1 MRTHSTLRR
10 LILATSVSALAA
22 FSSPDVYAGSFVW
35 TGSSN
40 FWSTASG
47 WQGGIAPTGLDATDI
62 LTFNGTSSPPFS
74 STNTIAASPF
84 LVNRLVLNVAGP
96 LSTFS
101 LINGSPLALVGPAP
115 QILQNS
121 SGGMAINTPLI
132 LDGTLTVSGD
142 GQGLAT
148 ANAKISGIAN
158 ILKNGTS
165 TFRFGTTGSGN
176 FLPPSENTWLGTVQI
191 NAGTVRFN
199 NNEQSGRTAVR
210 ANPIFMNGVSAVY
223 SCNSEIRVGTV
234 SGEFG
239 DFRTT
244 IAATI
249 DIPDPD
255 SESILITALS
265 DGIYKGALTLMPPV
279 GNGGNKGEL
288 LVRGTGSQTL
298 AGVINIDEDVIVGR
312 GATLV
317 LAVNASLG
325 NQAQGSIVLNGGT
338 FRLENEDTNNDNR
351 LREGGV
357 IAGNSTTLQPIGG
370 GTFILSG
377 NEAGTIETTGRLQIG
392 AFGLVNGVQASSP
405 RSGHLNIELVH
416 RAGLA
421 AETSLTFQNYSRDQQ
436 TLAQFATVNFSA
448 TDDSATPQFFAL
460 GQPGNAPRINLTDG
474 AFTVPLQNGLMTVT
488 GGAPSVGWATVNSPG
503 TLSTAN
509 TVDFATH
516 TADGVAPAAT
526 VLWDNATATD
536 NALLTSSKSIS
547 GATPFE
553 VNSVKIAPAG
563 TGQSLNLSGTANL
576 VTSAILHAGTSDYT
590 IRATGSGALAGT
602 ATRFIHVDKATLNI
616 EASVAGTAQPIVKS
630 GQGLLTL
637 SNSANVALP
646 SITAINSGTL
656 RATPGSSLPGGEIRL
671 RGGVLEIQGGGT
683 FTRSIGVGSGRINWT
698 GITVFGVAENEDR
711 GSGGFSAFGA
721 NAAVALVSNNGSS
734 NINWEDVGFARS
746 GHSLVLNSPTANAMV
761 DFTNALNLTPF
772 DNSVPNYNARDV
784 RVLDNPSS
792 QADFARISGIIFG
805 STQNDLLKSGAGTLE
820 LTNTSFYAGNTQ
832 IMEGR
837 LLVTGSIATS
847 PTAVVGASGTLAG
860 NGTVGTILLDGGT
873 VEPGNNGLGTLTAAA
888 LYWRTGTIAMDLG
901 TGNQSDK
908 IALGLGKFQKDPH
921 GALPY
926 EFDFG
931 GGGEGGRTYT
941 LANFGSTNFVAG
953 NFSFRN
959 LRPSL
964 PGQPAL
970 TGTFAINGGTLTF
983 ATNLPTPT
991 VESHP
996 APQRVTVGGVA
1007 TFSVSTVIPGAYSYQ
1022 WYKGTTLLGG
1032 ETASTLTID
1041 PVTGDSAG
1049 DYHVVVSNGTTT
1061 ATSNSATLI
1070 ANFPPVGTPQQVAVV
1085 EEVGM
1090 AIVLTGTDSNPDD
1103 TLTFSVVRQ
1112 PEHGTLSGSA
1122 PNITYTPAQDF
1133 FGTDTFTFTAR
1144 DGLATSTTPA
1154 TITLNVSNVN
1164 DTPVAVADTIVT
1176 GVATD
1181 IIANDTDVDGD
1192 TLSLRSAANGAF
1204 GTVSVSGNTVTY
1216 TPGTA
1221 FSSTDTFTYETQ
1233 DPDGLFSSGT
1243 VTVRLGAPVA
1253 FGIVAK
1259 NGALTG
1265 DISGTVSKVGQPGLS
1280 EDGRVAFLGS
1290 YVTPDRKSQKALL
1303 FGNPPKPLVRLG
1315 VTTAPGGS
1323 LTYAK
1328 VTAPVV
1334 NKGGDVGFKGS
1345 LTKAPAGTA
1354 DGIWVVP
1361 SGGTAEEVARLKM
1374 IVPPMTFE
1382 NIAAPITTATFS
1394 KFGEIA
1400 FPDDGRLIFT
1410 AAFKGGP
1417 KGMDFGIWREALG
1430 GGLQTVV
1437 HEGKRLTDIGG
1448 AAQHVK
1454 TIAVFGPSGKNTLG
1468 QRRGF
1473 NSSGAVVAR
1482 IGFTNAQSAIVRFNA
1497 DGTHT
1502 ALLRT
1507 GFPYS
1512 QLASAQIKSF
1522 GLPVLAD
1529 DGSVSV
1535 FATLMGNVSK
1545 TSDTVVIRVSA
1556 AGVISRAAQESTPLP
1571 VSSTP
1576 GAPSGP
1582 FFKSFSDPVSGDSNR
1597 VGFIGTLKAKV
1608 NGVTAA
1614 NDVGIWRHSPAGTLT
1629 ELARE
1634 GGDAVG
1640 VSGAKFTAFNS
1651 LAWTNDGNA
1660 GAAFVA
1666 AYKGTAKGTGLWVED
1681 STGTLQLAFR
1691 TGQSVAFTGGTKTVK
1706 SFTVLGPVLGALGHG
1721 GSTNFTGGFAIL
1733 ATFTDKTTGVVTAYL
1748 P

>member
-1 MRTHSTLRR
+1 MRTHPTLRR

-22 FSSPDVYAGSFVW
+22 FTSADVHAGAFVW
-35 TGSSN
+35 TGSNN

-47 WQGGIAPTGLDATDI
+47 WQGGVVPTGLDTTDI
-62 LTFNGTSSPPFS
+62 LTFNGTSSPAFS

-84 LVNRLVLNVAGP
+84 LLNRLVLNVSGP
-96 LSTFS
+96 VSTFS
-101 LINGSPLALVGPAP
+101 LINGSPLAFVGTTP
-115 QILQNS
+115 QLIQNS

-132 LDGTLTVSGD
+132 LDGTLTVGGD

-158 ILKNGTS
+158 IVKNGTS

-176 FLPPSENTWLGTVQI
+176 FLPPSDNTWVGTIQI

-199 NNEQSGRTAVR
+199 NNAESGRTAVR
-210 ANPIFMNGVSAVY
+210 ANPIFMNGVSAVF

-234 SGEFG
+234 RGDNG
-239 DFRTT
+239 DFRTNIT
-244 IAATI
+244 TLETLN
-249 DIPDPD
+249 PD

-265 DGIYKGALTLMPPV
+265 DGVYRGAMTLMPPL
-279 GNGGNKGEL
+279 GTGGNKGEL
-288 LVRGTGSQTL
+288 LVRGTGTQTL
-298 AGVINIDEDVIVGR
+298 AGILNIDEDVIVGR

-317 LAVNASLG
+317 LAGNASLG

-338 FRLENEDTNNDNR
+338 FRLENEATNNDNR
-351 LREGGV
+351 LREGGP
-357 IAGNSTTLQPIGG
+357 IPGASTTLQPIGG
-370 GTFILSG
+370 GSFVLAG
-377 NEAGTIETTGRLQIG
+377 NAAGTIETTGRLQIG
-392 AFGLVNGVQASSP
+392 ASGLNAQGQPASNP
-405 RSGHLNIELVH
+405 RSGHLNIELIH
-416 RAGLA
+416 RAGAA

-448 TDDSATPQFFAL
+448 TDDSVTPQFLSL
-460 GQPGNAPRINLTDG
+460 GQSGNAPRINLTDG
-474 AFTVPLQNGLMTVT
+474 AFAVPLENGLLAVT
-488 GGAPSVGWATVNSPG
+488 AGAPSIGWATVNSPAALN
-503 TLSTAN
+503 TVN

-516 TADGVAPAAT
+516 TADGVAPVTT
-526 VLWDNATATD
+526 VPWDSATATD
-536 NALLTSSKSIS
+536 NALLTSGKSIS
-547 GATPFE
+547 GTTPFA
-553 VNSVKIAPAG
+553 VNSIKIAPAG
-563 TGQSLNLSGTANL
+563 SGQALNLAGSANL
-576 VTSAILHAGTSDYT
+576 DTSAILLAGTNDYT

-616 EASVAGTAQPIVKS
+616 EASVVGSAQAIVKS

-637 SNSANVALP
+637 SNAANVALP
-646 SITAINSGTL
+646 AVTAINSGTV
-656 RATPGSSLPGGEIRL
+656 RATPGTSLPGGEVRL
-671 RGGVLEIQGGGT
+671 RGGVLEIQGGT
-683 FTRSIGVGSGRINWT
+683 FGRAIGIGAGKINWS
-698 GITVFGVAENEDR
+698 GINSVGASDSEDR
-711 GSGGFSAFGA
+711 GSGGFAAFGA
-721 NAAVALVSNNGSS
+721 NAAVTLNSNNL
-734 NINWEDVGFARS
+734 IYWEDLGFVRS

-761 DFTNALNLTPF
+761 DFTNAINLTPF
-772 DNSVPNYNARDV
+772 DNSVPNYNARDI
-784 RVLDNPSS
+784 RVLENPNSL
-792 QADFARISGIIFG
+792 ADFARISGIIYG
-805 STQNDLLKSGAGTLE
+805 SSQNDLLKSGAGTLE
-820 LTNTSFYAGNTQ
+820 LTSTSAYAGNTQ
-832 IMEGR
+832 VMEGR
-837 LLVTGSIATS
+837 LLVTGSIASS
-847 PTAVVGASGTLAG
+847 PTAVVGTSGTIAG

-873 VEPGNNGLGTLTAAA
+873 VEPGSDGLGTLNAAG
-888 LYWRTGTIAMDLG
+888 LYWRTGTVAMNLG
-901 TGNQSDK
+901 TGNQSDL
-908 IALGLGKFQKDPH
+908 IALVAGKFQKDPH
-921 GALPY
+921 GAAPY
-926 EFDFG
+926 LFDFG

-953 NFSFRN
+953 NFSFTN
-959 LRPSL
+959 LL
-964 PGQPAL
+964 PGL
-970 TGTFAINGGTLTF
+970 SGTFAISGGNLTF
-983 ATNLPTPT
+983 ATNLPAPSFA
-991 VESHP
+991 SHP
-996 APQRVTVGGVA
+996 APQRINVGGVA
-1007 TFSVSTVIPGAYSYQ
+1007 TFSVTTVIPGAYSYQ
-1022 WYKGTTLLGG
+1022 WYKGTTLLVG

-1041 PVTGDSAG
+1041 PVTELSAG
-1049 DYHVVVSNGTTT
+1049 DYTVVVTNGTTPV
-1061 ATSNSATLI
+1061 TSNPATLT
-1070 ANFPPVGTPQQVAVV
+1070 ANVPPAATPQSVPVV
-1085 EEVGM
+1085 EETGK
-1090 AIVLTGTDSNPDD
+1090 AIVLAGTDPNPGD
-1103 TLTFSVVRQ
+1103 TLTFSVVTL
-1112 PEHGTLSGSA
+1112 PAHGTLSGSA

-1133 FGTDTFTFTAR
+1133 FGTDTFTFKSR
-1144 DGLATSTTPA
+1144 DGLLDSPPA

-1164 DTPVAVADTIVT
+1164 DTPVAVADTIIT

-1192 TLSLRSAANGAF
+1192 TLSLRSAANGAY

-1216 TPGTA
+1216 TPGSA
-1221 FSSTDTFTYETQ
+1221 FSSTDTFTYEVQ
-1233 DPDGLFSSGT
+1233 DPSGLFSSGT

-1259 NGALTG
+1259 NVALTG

-1290 YVTPDRKSQKALL
+1290 YVTPERKSQKALI

-1315 VTTAPGGS
+1315 VTTAPGGT

-1354 DGIWVVP
+1354 DGIWVIP
-1361 SGGTAEEVARLKM
+1361 SGGSPEEIVRLKM
-1374 IVPPMTFE
+1374 TVPPMSFE

-1394 KFGEIA
+1394 KLGEIA
-1400 FPDDGRLIFT
+1400 LPDDGRLIFS

-1417 KGMDFGIWREALG
+1417 KGMDFGIWRQAIG
-1430 GGLQTVV
+1430 GGVQTVV
-1437 HEGKRLTDIGG
+1437 HEGKRLSNIGG
-1448 AAQHVK
+1448 SDLFVK

-1473 NSSGAVVAR
+1473 NNSGAVVAR
-1482 IGFTNAQSAIVRFNA
+1482 IGFTNAQSAIVRFNS

-1512 QLASAQIKSF
+1512 QLAAAQIKSF
-1522 GLPVLAD
+1522 ALPVLAD

-1545 TSDTVVIRVSA
+1545 TSDTTVIRVSPT
-1556 AGVISRAAQESTPLP
+1556 GVISRVAQESTPLP
-1571 VSSTP
+1571 VSSGP
-1576 GAPSGP
+1576 GAPVGP
-1582 FFKSFSDPVSGDSNR
+1582 FFKSLSDPVSGDSNR

-1614 NDVGIWRHSPAGTLT
+1614 NDVGIWRHSPTGTLA

-1634 GGDAVG
+1634 GGDAVE
-1640 VSGAKFTAFNS
+1640 VSGAKYTTFNS
-1651 LAWTNDGNA
+1651 LAWTNDGSA

-1666 AYKGTAKGTGLWVED
+1666 AYKGTTKGTGLWVED
-1681 STGTLQLAFR
+1681 STGALQLAFR
-1691 TGQSVAFTGGTKTVK
+1691 TGQSVPFAAGSKTVK

-1721 GSTNFTGGFAIL
+1721 GSTNFSGGFAIL

>member
-1 MRTHSTLRR
+1 M
-10 LILATSVSALAA
+10 
-22 FSSPDVYAGSFVW
+22 
-35 TGSSN
+35 
-40 FWSTASG
+40 
-47 WQGGIAPTGLDATDI
+47 
-62 LTFNGTSSPPFS
+62 LTFIGTSSPKFFS
-74 STNTIAASPF
+74 NNTIAASPF
-84 LVNRLVLNVAGP
+84 LLNQLVLNVTGP
-96 LSTFS
+96 ASTFS
-101 LINGSPLALVGPAP
+101 LINGNSLAFVGTTP
-115 QILQNS
+115 QLIQNS
-121 SGGMAINTPLI
+121 SGGIAINTPLI
-132 LDGTLTVSGD
+132 LDGTLTVGGD

-158 ILKNGTS
+158 IVKNGTS

-176 FLPPSENTWLGTVQI
+176 FLPPSDNTWLGTVQI

-199 NNEQSGRTAVR
+199 NNAESGRTAVR
-210 ANPIFMNGVSAVY
+210 ANPIFMNGVSAVF

-234 SGEFG
+234 SGDFG
-239 DFRTT
+239 DFRTFIT
-244 IAATI
+244 TLETAN
-249 DIPDPD
+249 PD

-265 DGIYKGALTLMPPV
+265 DGVYRGALTLMPPI
-279 GNGGNKGEL
+279 GTGGNKGEL
-288 LVRGTGSQTL
+288 LVRGTGTQTL
-298 AGVINIDEDVIVGR
+298 AGIINIDEDVIVGR

-317 LAVNASLG
+317 LAGSASLG
-325 NQAQGSIVLNGGT
+325 NQTQGSIVLNGGT
-338 FRLENEDTNNDNR
+338 FRLENEDTNNNNR

-357 IAGNSTTLQPIGG
+357 VAGNSTVLQPIGG
-370 GTFILSG
+370 GTFILAG
-377 NEAGTIETTGRLQIG
+377 NAAGTIETTGRLQIG

-421 AETSLTFQNYSRDQQ
+421 AETSLTFQNYSRDQR
-436 TLAQFATVNFSA
+436 TLTQLATVNFSA
-448 TDDSATPQFFAL
+448 TDDSATPQFLAL

-474 AFTVPLQNGLMTVT
+474 AFTVPLVNGLMSATD
-488 GGAPSVGWATVNSPG
+488 GAPSVGWATVNSPG
-503 TLSTAN
+503 TLSTVN
-509 TVDFATH
+509 TVDFATY

-526 VLWDNATATD
+526 VPWDDATATD

-616 EASVAGTAQPIVKS
+616 EANVAGSAQPIVKS
-630 GQGLLTL
+630 GHGLLTL

-656 RATPGSSLPGGEIRL
+656 RAIPGSSLPGGEIRL

-746 GHSLVLNSPTANAMV
+746 GHSLILNSPTANAMV
-761 DFTNALNLTPF
+761 DFTNAINLTPA

-784 RVLDNPSS
+784 RVLDNPNS

-805 STQNDLLKSGAGTLE
+805 TTQNDLLKSGAGTLE
-820 LTNTSFYAGNTQ
+820 LTNTSFYSGNTQ

-873 VEPGNNGLGTLTAAA
+873 VEPGNNGLGTLTAPA
-888 LYWRTGTIAMDLG
+888 LYWRTGAIALDLG
-901 TGNQSDK
+901 AGNQSDK
-908 IALGLGKFQKDPH
+908 IALGSGKLQKDPR
-921 GALPY
+921 GPLNY
-926 EFDFG
+926 KYSFKFNG
-931 GGGEGGRTYT
+931 VGEGGRTYT
-941 LANFGSTNFVAG
+941 LANFGSS
-953 NFSFRN
+953 NFSVGDFIYSN
-959 LRPSL
+959 LRAGHPE
-964 PGQPAL
+964 L
-970 TGTFAINGGTLTF
+970 TGNFAINGSTLTF
-983 ATNLPTPT
+983 TTNVPTPAIAT
-991 VESHP
+991 QP
-996 APQRVTVGGVA
+996 APQRVTVGGEA
-1007 TFSVSTVIPGAYSYQ
+1007 TFSVSTVIPGTYSYQ
-1022 WYKGTTLLGG
+1022 WFKGTTLLTG
-1032 ETASTLTID
+1032 ETASTLSIN
-1041 PVTGDSAG
+1041 PVEGSSAG

-1061 ATSNSATLI
+1061 ATSNPATLI

-1090 AIVLTGTDSNPDD
+1090 AILLTGTDSNPGD
-1103 TLTFSVVRQ
+1103 TLTFSVVT
-1112 PEHGTLSGSA
+1112 PPAHGTLSGSA

-1144 DGLATSTTPA
+1144 DGLANSTPA

-1233 DPDGLFSSGT
+1233 DPSGLFSSGT

-1259 NGALTG
+1259 NVALTG

-1361 SGGTAEEVARLKM
+1361 SGGTAEEIARLKM
-1374 IVPPMTFE
+1374 TVPPMSFE

-1394 KFGEIA
+1394 KFGDIA
-1400 FPDDGRLIFT
+1400 LPDDGRLIFT

-1417 KGMDFGIWREALG
+1417 KGMDYGIWRQSLA

-1473 NSSGAVVAR
+1473 NNSGAVVAR
-1482 IGFTNAQSAIVRFNA
+1482 IGFTNAQSAIVRFNS

-1512 QLASAQIKSF
+1512 QLGAAQIKSF

-1556 AGVISRAAQESTPLP
+1556 AGVISRAAHESTPLP
-1571 VSSTP
+1571 VSATP

-1582 FFKSFSDPVSGDSNR
+1582 FFKSFSDPVSGDTNR
-1597 VGFIGTLKAKV
+1597 VGFIGILKAKV

-1666 AYKGTAKGTGLWVED
+1666 AYKGTTKGTGLWVED

-1691 TGQSVAFTGGTKTVK
+1691 TGQSVAFTGGSKTVK